1 MLALNGTQFN
11 DDTLKLPDVVQA
23 CSLVV
28 FFQFSSCSVSNHLEH
43 SIEKYN
49 QNVFI
54 FVGRE
59 KKQMLQYVVAFLNCE
74 YLLAQF
80 QCCSCAV
87 TRSDSFFFR

>member
-11 DDTLKLPDVVQA
+11 GDILKLPDVVQA
-23 CSLVV
+23 CSL
-28 FFQFSSCSVSNHLEH
+28 SNHLEH

-87 TRSDSFFFR
+87 TRSDSFFLR